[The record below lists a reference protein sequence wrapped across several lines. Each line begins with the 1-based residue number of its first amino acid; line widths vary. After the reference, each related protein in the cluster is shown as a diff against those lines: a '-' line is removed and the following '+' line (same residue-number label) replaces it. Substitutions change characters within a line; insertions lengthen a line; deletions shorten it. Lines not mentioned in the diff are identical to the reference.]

1 MRPVGVDEAGEAG
14 AAASDCPLAMWIQNG
29 EYLVGIS
36 VGHRLVEIMQAGG
49 ITAVFGVPG
58 GQTLPLYRGAR
69 EQGLRHVLMR
79 DERAAACAADA
90 YARLTG
96 KVGVCDATA
105 GPGVTNIVSGVAEAY
120 ASSIPTISLIA
131 GVDPQMAH
139 LMRRSVHSQAVDQP
153 TLLSSITKW
162 VGTVE
167 RPEALDDMF
176 DHALRVATTG
186 RPGPVALELTA
197 EVFAAQMPDK
207 PSGRTFGPKSWTYP
221 RYRSAPSAEALAQA
235 VEVLAQAKRPL
246 ILAGGGVSLG
256 GASAAVSAMA
266 EELQIPVV
274 TTISGKGSIDERSP
288 LAGGVTGIF
297 GSMRGNAA
305 ARAADVVL
313 VLGSKLGQFS
323 THRWQLPSPGQTVVH
338 VDVDG
343 EEIGRAIP
351 VAVGVVADA
360 GEAATALAAAL
371 RGKMQHGGNW
381 LPTLDPGK
389 APGTAPDDPRV
400 APEAVA
406 RAIGEMLEPGDVLVT
421 DASLSSGWAA
431 AHSVLKGTG
440 RLFAAPRGLAG
451 IGWSGGAAIGARAA
465 VEPPRRVVVL
475 AGDGGWAY
483 GLSEVE
489 TAARMGMD
497 ITYVVLN
504 NSAFGWIKH
513 IEDRQGITPPSTLT
527 DVDFAAVARP
537 MGAGGNRVS
546 DLESFQS
553 ELARGLAHNGPYVI
567 DVLSAVD
574 SSPIVTFEDVP
585 RVGVY
590 V

>member
-1 MRPVGVDEAGEAG
+1 MG
-14 AAASDCPLAMWIQNG
+14 M
-29 EYLVGIS
+29 S
-36 VGHRLVEIMQAGG
+36 VGQRLVEVMRAGG
-49 ITAVFGVPG
+49 VTAVFGVPG
-58 GQTLPLYRGAR
+58 GQTLPFYGAAR
-69 EQGLRHVLMR
+69 DQGLRHVLMR
-79 DERAAACAADA
+79 DERAAAYAADA

-96 KVGVCDATA
+96 RVGVCDATA
-105 GPGVTNIVSGVAEAY
+105 GPGVTNIVSGVAEAH
-120 ASSIPTISLIA
+120 ASSIPTLSLIA

-139 LMRRSVHSQAVDQP
+139 LVRRSVHSQAVDQP
-153 TLLSSITKW
+153 MLLHSITKW

-176 DHALRVATTG
+176 DHALRIATTG
-186 RPGPVALELTA
+186 RPGPVVLELTA
-197 EVFAAQMPDK
+197 EVFAAHMPDQA
-207 PSGRTFGPKSWTYP
+207 SGRQFGPGSFTFP
-221 RYRSAPSAEALAQA
+221 RYGPAPASD
-235 VEVLAQAKRPL
+235 VLAAAAALLAGAERPL

-256 GASAAVSAMA
+256 GASKQVSLLA

-305 ARAADVVL
+305 TRAADVIL

-323 THRWQLPSPGQTVVH
+323 THRWRLPGDGQAVIH
-338 VDVDG
+338 VDLDG

-351 VAVGVVADA
+351 AAVGIVADA
-360 GEAATALAAAL
+360 GEAATALASAL

-381 LPTLDPGK
+381 LGTLEPGR
-389 APGTAPDDPRV
+389 APGTAADDPCV

-406 RAIGEMLEPGDVLVT
+406 RSIGEMLEPGDVLVT
-421 DASLSSGWAA
+421 DASLASGWAA
-431 AHSVLKGTG
+431 AHTVLKGSG
-440 RLFAAPRGLAG
+440 RLFVAPRGLAG

-465 VEPPRRVVVL
+465 VDPPRRVVVL

-497 ITYVVLN
+497 ITYVILN

-513 IEDRQGITPPSTLT
+513 IEDRQGITPPSVLS
-527 DVDFAAVARP
+527 DVDYSAVARP
-537 MGAGGNRVS
+537 MGAGGSRVA
-546 DLESFQS
+546 DIEAFQS
-553 ELARGLAHNGPYVI
+553 ELARGLAHEGPYVI

-585 RVGVY
+585 RIGVY
-590 V
+590 A